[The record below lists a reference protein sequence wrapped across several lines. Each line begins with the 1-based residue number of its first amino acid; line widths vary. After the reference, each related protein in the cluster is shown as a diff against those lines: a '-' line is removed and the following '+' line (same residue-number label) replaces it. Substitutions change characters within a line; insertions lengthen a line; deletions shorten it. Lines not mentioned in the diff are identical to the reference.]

1 MKISVCYEEGHAPGS
16 AKCRIYGFGT
26 SPSEVEDGWTVYA
39 VYELP
44 DMPKLAGQ
52 LIEALAGF
60 EVEYDDPSFESIVPD
75 SANVVSG
82 LIDMILARSDY
93 SDIPYRSLT
102 RPWRADYC
110 IEVVR
115 RKIPASEGYG
125 HIFREVKRVRPFCR
139 RLRGQK
145 GQTLL

>member
-1 MKISVCYEEGHAPGS
+1 MKISVCYEEGHTPGS
-16 AKCRIYGFGT
+16 TKCRTYGIGA
-26 SPSEVEDGWTVYA
+26 SQSEVEDGWVVYA

-44 DMPKLAGQ
+44 DMPELAGL

-60 EVEYDDPSFESIVPD
+60 EVGYDDPSFASIVPD

-115 RKIPASEGYG
+115 RKIPASDG
-125 HIFREVKRVRPFCR
+125 
-139 RLRGQK
+139 
-145 GQTLL
+145 